1 LHGLARPSGVVDYP
15 PVNCENGNGY
25 RVGVLPAMKVRD
37 PFLPVAVII
46 GLAVIAAVYY
56 YWTQGE
62 REAPP
67 PQTPPPAAETEPSPS
82 PAEPEIRYPIESVE
96 SQEPEQEKAE
106 PLPPLRASDQALQ
119 AAAEKLVD
127 PKTLARLFHLN
138 NIVRRFVVTVEELPR
153 RKIGQRYNLAKPV
166 AGHFVAGGKNDDA
179 FLDPAN
185 YRRYAPYVALAEAV
199 DTQQLVAVYVHFYP
213 LFQEEYKQ
221 LGYPKRYFN
230 DRLVETIDDLLAA
243 PEIAGKIKLVQPRVM
258 YEFADPAL
266 ERLSAGQKIMIRMG
280 PENAARIKAKLRE
293 LRSAIA
299 ASGAPARLPKDSNAP
314 ASDAAQSDTAA
325 PAERATSK

>member
-1 LHGLARPSGVVDYP
+1 
-15 PVNCENGNGY
+15 
-25 RVGVLPAMKVRD
+25 MKVRD

-46 GLAVIAAVYY
+46 ALAVIAAAYY
-56 YWTQGE
+56 YWTEGK
-62 REAPP
+62 REAAP
-67 PQTPPPAAETEPSPS
+67 PQTPPPAAEAKPPPQ
-82 PAEPEIRYPIESVE
+82 PAEPEVHYPIESVE
-96 SQEPEQEKAE
+96 SQQPEAEKPE
-106 PLPPLRASDQALQ
+106 PLPPLRESDKAVQ

-166 AGHFVAGGKNDDA
+166 AGHFVAGGENDGV

-199 DTQQLVAVYVHFYP
+199 DTEQLVAVYVHFYP

-243 PEIAGKIKLVQPRVM
+243 PEIAGKIELTQPRVM

-280 PENAARIKAKLRE
+280 PKNAARIKAKLRE

-299 ASGAPARLPKDSNAP
+299 ASAAPAGSSKDSNAR
-314 ASDAAQSDTAA
+314 ASDAAHSDAAA
-325 PAERATSK
+325 PAKRADQ